1 MHTGKGGRCF
11 RKIELLN
18 DKLRH
23 VKFFNYLS
31 ELNLFELGSIK
42 PDVVRRALQTGH
54 EVRLYREDAEE
65 KQGDDLIGYSLPSC
79 LL

>member
-1 MHTGKGGRCF
+1 M
-11 RKIELLN
+11 
-18 DKLRH
+18 LRVSFEH
-23 VKFFNYLS
+23 KPI
-31 ELNLFELGSIK
+31 ELGSIK